1 MSYDMNDR
9 PGLGPRLEKKT
20 VNCMCGCHRT
30 ITVKLWPGTTR
41 MPRRKS
47 ADCMRRDTEMFGD
60 YWC

>member
-20 VNCMCGCHRT
+20 VSCLCGCHRK
-30 ITVKLWPGTTR
+30 ININVWPGTKR
-41 MPRRKS
+41 MPRMKS
-47 ADCMRRDTEMFGD
+47 AYCKALDSERYGD